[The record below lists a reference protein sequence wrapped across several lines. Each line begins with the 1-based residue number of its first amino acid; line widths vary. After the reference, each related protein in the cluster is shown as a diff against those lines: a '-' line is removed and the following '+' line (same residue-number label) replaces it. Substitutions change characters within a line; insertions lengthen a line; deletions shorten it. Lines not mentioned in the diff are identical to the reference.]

1 MAKRLLGMNLK
12 QSESYETWAIGGTG
26 ADTVNDND
34 IGKAVTL
41 DLTVPGGAMK
51 LAGLGDPIDGFI
63 ISLEI
68 NEPTHNGRVVGTISR
83 DAKGTRQYVTSA
95 AALVVGDKII
105 GAAQAAAKTH
115 EALFHFAK
123 SANYNA
129 NNYNIPVVG
138 KGAGTWRVI
147 EVTDLANKIYLVEA
161 V

>member
-1 MAKRLLGMNLK
+1 M
-12 QSESYETWAIGGTG
+12 
-26 ADTVNDND
+26 
-34 IGKAVTL
+34 
-41 DLTVPGGAMK
+41 
-51 LAGLGDPIDGFI
+51 
-63 ISLEI
+63 
-68 NEPTHNGRVVGTISR
+68 
-83 DAKGTRQYVTSA
+83 
-95 AALVVGDKII
+95 VGDKII

>member
-1 MAKRLLGMNLK
+1 MAKRFMGIYLK
-12 QSESYETWAIGGTG
+12 QYEWYETRASGGSG
-26 ADTVNDND
+26 AGTVNDND

-51 LAGLGDPIDGFI
+51 LAGLNDPIDGFI
-63 ISLEI
+63 VSLEI

-95 AALVVGDKII
+95 ATLVVGDKII

-138 KGAGTWRVI
+138 KGAGPWRVI